1 MTTYQDTRA
10 ELAARRAAHA
20 QLAAQQAARR
30 EQLKEIKR
38 RLAAIRRSRDVD
50 DPVWATQHAALEQQA
65 TVLQTEID
73 ANRVQ
78 LAHLRSVASS
88 LQQTLA
94 AYWDPA
100 AEIQQLDDDHPI
112 LLFPLRLETRFKE
125 VIVNNVTKKQLWVRV
140 YPDEC
145 QIDAFEELLSAAEVA
160 SGRAFWSEMWQ
171 AGGFEAQERGAWRA
185 LVASHGSGRAEW
197 IVKTYAPTNLAA
209 KPVKANP
216 EDVVLV
222 VFPAVTLPATHEAAA
237 CTFWETFWK
246 ADGDAAMQAQALAAL
261 AGAVQDPTVVDT
273 ILKSFAP
280 ENLAQEP
287 PGELP
292 RASVH
297 VKCAKLLL
305 APPAAARE
313 TSWSQAPKAWAL
325 PDRFVLMAYNNDVEV
340 KRVVGNVVA
349 DGLAV
354 GPDRSLPS
362 AEQLHAQQDEL
373 VLNEDLRWTVDFE
386 RAVDVG
392 MGFKVDLDTS
402 LGEDV
407 NGFER
412 LVVLGVRFSADH
424 AQGKTLLETLFA
436 HHHHS
441 KRGLSLVPQG
451 SPTNNTEGD
460 GAAYSWADDAD
471 ASFDVVLKGK
481 EAFVETADPFAR
493 SDGEWLARYLGV
505 ATAGLKSVPHANGRD
520 QAEARAMNTALWT
533 ATLGYFME
541 EMMPPVFSDGLIDAT
556 RRFFLRHVS
565 GRGPLPAVRVGRQ
578 PYGILPAMAFSQY
591 QPSGDGP
598 APLTQSYLVKLH
610 GVLAKMDVHWDTLAQ
625 AAAHVGAPGDAHKTL
640 LDILG
645 LHPGSVEYHQRYAQS
660 LDMALE
666 RLKWQCGGGNWSALN
681 DAGDLHKAFLSN
693 PFGFNDPNARPPI
706 VDKYFFEGSVLLQ
719 GPVVDDV
726 PLSETAPIRVY
737 TPDGHNYIEWLAESK
752 FDAIRLNDLG
762 QGAAP
767 SALLYLMLRHA
778 LMLGYWEAAIRLL
791 HQHSLVDPA
800 IARRE
805 PAFLHLQ
812 PIVSATEALQ
822 NKLIQLYRVEKKVTG
837 DDSPLVEFIERAY
850 PEGAWGA
857 DLAAMLRA
865 LDVLKDTPTSRLER
879 LLAEHVDCAS
889 YRLDAW
895 KTGLAALRREQMLG
909 QGQTGIYLG
918 AYGWLEGVKPRA
930 QQLAPAT
937 LTPDQ
942 SAIFAKPGQAPL
954 VEDSGNGGYI
964 HAPSINHAA
973 TAAILKNAYMVNA
986 SDASPEA
993 QQRMAVNLSSE
1004 RVRRALAL
1012 LEGVR
1017 NGQSLAALLGYRF
1030 ERGLHD
1036 RHGLAEVD
1044 QFIGSLRQQFPLVAD
1059 KLNSTK
1065 SDGQQEIESL
1075 EARNVVDGLRLAE
1088 HVRASGKLYPNPS
1101 SPAETAINAEVDA
1114 LLDLHDAVSDLLMA
1128 ESVYQVVQGNFERS
1142 AANTAAFSKGKYP
1155 PEPEVVRTPRSG
1167 TTLTHRVVLHL
1178 DPAAAPP
1185 ASPTPRAAAEAPLNA
1200 WLAARL
1206 PDPAVIACQVTYTGL
1221 SLLETHTIITLNDL
1235 GLSAIDLLHL
1245 DPDAEQAMTEL
1256 DDRIEQFLRYHGAHP
1271 AYPIR
1276 IHYAQPVVD
1285 NATFFELAPLIA
1297 SLRSLALK
1305 SRFLGPTDVGLPT
1318 ETVAAG
1324 VTYEFAE
1331 LAARINAAA
1340 AVLEARRTTLLALVA
1355 DPADLDDYVHAVT
1368 DALLGAALHGV
1379 PNTGTGDIHSSVRA
1393 IFQAVIAKVGELVTR
1408 WDEKA
1413 FEYAAKLATFSPLAT
1428 EEEQFAVLLAAE
1440 GTIASTTTVDLP
1452 AQPLD
1457 FKTAV
1462 EAKKALFDARLAAWK
1477 DLQTAGPTELVD
1489 YVAAV
1494 EAQAL
1499 LAAQH
1504 DAAPLDIED
1513 QKAAMIALRADLV
1526 ARVEGLAEELATR
1539 IASATAGLAEAAAID
1554 HAEGRVRRM
1563 LAAAGPVLGDEI
1575 KLLPRFTLSPVRGAE
1590 LENSLAGAPA
1600 LLDYLSTTRNRRFPV
1615 DDWLYGAARVRD
1627 KLLHWENAVTLA
1639 EAFTGD
1645 PVELTALQLPYRTDD
1660 HWLGL
1665 EIPHGYAPTG
1675 DRLLYTAHFAGPFHK
1690 AAPQCGLLI
1699 DEWTEVIPAKDQ
1711 VTGVTFHFDRPR
1723 AAPPQAMLLVVPPVL
1738 TGTWHWEHVVGA
1750 LHETLAAAKRR
1761 AVEPDKV
1768 GNLGYGQFL
1777 PATMMATTLYQ
1788 VTIATNIA
1796 FNNNIYDQF
1805 GG

>member
-10 ELAARRAAHA
+10 ELAARRAAHE

-38 RLAAIRRSRDVD
+38 RLAAIRRSRDVN

-78 LAHLRSVASS
+78 LAHLRSVTSS
-88 LQQTLA
+88 LQQALA
-94 AYWDPA
+94 TYWDPA
-100 AEIQQLDDDHPI
+100 AEIQQLDDDYPI

-197 IVKTYAPTNLAA
+197 IVKTYAPTNLVA

-237 CTFWETFWK
+237 CTFWEAFWK
-246 ADGDAAMQAQALAAL
+246 ADGDATMQAQALAAL
-261 AGAVQDPTVVDT
+261 AAAVQDPTVVDT

-280 ENLAQEP
+280 ENLDQEP
-287 PGELP
+287 PGELA
-292 RASVH
+292 RASVD
-297 VKCAKLLL
+297 VKCVKLLL

-325 PDRFVLMAYNNDVEV
+325 PDRFVLMAYNSDVEV
-340 KRVVGNVVA
+340 KRVVGNVVV

-373 VLNEDLRWTVDFE
+373 VLNDDLRWTVDFE

-460 GAAYSWADDAD
+460 GAAYSWTDDAD
-471 ASFDVVLKGK
+471 ASFDVVLKHE

-493 SDGEWLARYLGV
+493 SDGEWLARYLGI

-541 EMMPPVFSDGLIDAT
+541 EMMTPVFSDGHVEAT

-610 GVLAKMDVHWDTLAQ
+610 GVLTKMDVHWDTLAQ
-625 AAAHVGAPGDAHKTL
+625 AAAHVGTPVDAHKTL

-666 RLKWQCGGGNWSALN
+666 RLKWQFGGGNWSALN
-681 DAGDLHKAFLSN
+681 DAGNLHKAFLSN

-726 PLSETAPIRVY
+726 PLSETAPLRR
-737 TPDGHNYIEWLAESK
+737 NYIEWLAESK
-752 FDAIRLNDLG
+752 FDAIRLNDLDN
-762 QGAAP
+762 GAAP
-767 SALLYLMLRHA
+767 TALLYLMLRHA

-800 IARRE
+800 IARTE
-805 PAFLHLQ
+805 PAFLHMQ
-812 PIVSATEALQ
+812 PILSSVEALQ
-822 NKLIQLYRVEKKVTG
+822 NKLVQLYRVEKKVTG

-850 PEGAWGA
+850 PEGAWGRPRRDAARAACPRGHAHRAARAAVRGARRLRELPPRRVEDGARGRAARA
-857 DLAAMLRA
+857 DARPGPDGDLPRRVRLARGREAQGAAARARDAHARPERHLRQA
-865 LDVLKDTPTSRLER
+865 RAGAPGGGQRQRRLHPRAFDQPRGHRGDPEERVHGER
-879 LLAEHVDCAS
+879 LGREPGGAAADGGEPVVGAGAPGPGAARGHSQRSEPRRAA
-889 YRLDAW
+889 RLPVRARP
-895 KTGLAALRREQMLG
+895 ARPARARRGRPVHRL
-909 QGQTGIYLG
+909 T
-918 AYGWLEGVKPRA
+918 
-930 QQLAPAT
+930 PAT
-937 LTPDQ
+937 VPAGRRQ
-942 SAIFAKPGQAPL
+942 
-954 VEDSGNGGYI
+954 VELDEI
-964 HAPSINHAA
+964 
-973 TAAILKNAYMVNA
+973 
-986 SDASPEA
+986 
-993 QQRMAVNLSSE
+993 
-1004 RVRRALAL
+1004 RRAA
-1012 LEGVR
+1012 GDR
-1017 NGQSLAALLGYRF
+1017 SA
-1030 ERGLHD
+1030 RGPQRGRRPAPRRARA
-1036 RHGLAEVD
+1036 RH
-1044 QFIGSLRQQFPLVAD
+1044 RQAVPEPLVARG
-1059 KLNSTK
+1059 
-1065 SDGQQEIESL
+1065 DGDQRRGRRPARPARRGLGPPDGRERVPGGPGQLRAVRGEHRGVQQGQVS
-1075 EARNVVDGLRLAE
+1075 ARAGSGEDAAE
-1088 HVRASGKLYPNPS
+1088 RHHA
-1101 SPAETAINAEVDA
+1101 D
-1114 LLDLHDAVSDLLMA
+1114 
-1128 ESVYQVVQGNFERS
+1128 
-1142 AANTAAFSKGKYP
+1142 P
-1155 PEPEVVRTPRSG
+1155 PRG
-1167 TTLTHRVVLHL
+1167 
-1178 DPAAAPP
+1178 AAPRPGRCP
-1185 ASPTPRAAAEAPLNA
+1185 AGQPDPRAAAEAPLNA

-1221 SLLETHTIITLNDL
+1221 SLLETHTIITLSDL

-1305 SRFLGPTDVGLPT
+1305 SRSLGPTDVGLPT
-1318 ETVAAG
+1318 ETVTAG
-1324 VTYEFAE
+1324 VTYDFAE
-1331 LAARINAAA
+1331 LAARIDAAA

-1379 PNTGTGDIHSSVRA
+1379 PNTGTGDIHSTVRS
-1393 IFQAVIAKVGELVTR
+1393 IFQAVIAKVGGLVER
-1408 WDEKA
+1408 WDDKA
-1413 FEYAAKLATFSPLAT
+1413 VEYAAKMATFSPLAT
-1428 EEEQFAVLLAAE
+1428 DEEQFAVLLAAE

-1452 AQPLD
+1452 TQPLD

-1504 DAAPLDIED
+1504 DATPLDIEE

-1539 IASATAGLAEAAAID
+1539 IAGAALGLAEAAAID

-1563 LAAAGPVLGDEI
+1563 LAAASAVLGDEI
-1575 KLLPRFTLSPVRGAE
+1575 KLLPRFTLSPVRAAE
-1590 LENSLAGAPA
+1590 LENCLAGAPA

-1615 DDWLYGAARVRD
+1615 DDWLYGAARVRE

-1645 PVELTALQLPYRTDD
+1645 AVELTALQLPYRTDD

-1690 AAPQCGLLI
+1690 TSPQCGLLL
-1699 DEWTEVIPAKDQ
+1699 DEWTEVIPAKEQ
-1711 VTGVTFHFDRPR
+1711 VTGLTFHFDRPR

-1761 AVEPDKV
+1761 AVEPDQV
-1768 GNLGYGQFL
+1768 GDLGYGQFL

-1796 FNNNIYDQF
+1796 FNNDIYDQF